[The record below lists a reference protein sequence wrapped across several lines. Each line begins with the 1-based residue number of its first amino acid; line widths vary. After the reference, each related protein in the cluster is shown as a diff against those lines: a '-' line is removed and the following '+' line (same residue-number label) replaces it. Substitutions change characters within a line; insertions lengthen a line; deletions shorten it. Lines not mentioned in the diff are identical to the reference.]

1 MRAHSWLTL
10 LLIALLVA
18 CTPPISGEAT
28 AGVSTAVAVTP
39 RTGTPPPAPTGGPP
53 TPVPTLPSGASP
65 TVLKYVL
72 LAYYPDF
79 FYCDPDFY
87 PVGRGDETQRAVELF
102 PEIQA
107 DTEEFQAIIRHLGLS
122 SSSAF
127 SDEEKLLIYREHK
140 KLAAI
145 PFERSGDGYQFQIEI
160 QTSDRQGFLIRGQID
175 GKGSIRVNSQQPSV
189 ATCPICLA
197 AHTQIATPLGP
208 KAVEELRAGDPIW
221 TADAQGIRGSAVILQ
236 TVSVLAPTDHRLAHL
251 ILQDGRELWA
261 SPGHPSADGRRLG
274 NLKPGD
280 LLDGSTIKQIE
291 LVPYGEAVTYDV
303 LPSGPTGT
311 YWANGILIGST
322 LAGH

>member
-1 MRAHSWLTL
+1 MKAPTGLTL
-10 LLIALLVA
+10 LLLILLAA
-18 CTPPISGEAT
+18 CAPAISGEAT
-28 AGVSTAVAVTP
+28 AGAGTAVVVTP
-39 RTGTPPPAPTGGPP
+39 RAGTPPSNPTASPP

-65 TVLKYVL
+65 TVLKYVI
-72 LAYYPDF
+72 LARYPDF

-87 PVGRGDETQRAVELF
+87 PIGRGDEAQRAIELF

-107 DTEEFQAIIRHLGLS
+107 NTEEFQAIIHDLGLS

-127 SDEEKLLIYREHK
+127 SDEQKLLIYREHK

-145 PFERSGDGYQFQIEI
+145 PFEPGGDGYQFQIEI

-189 ATCPICLA
+189 ATCPICLP
-197 AHTQIATPLGP
+197 AHTQIDTPLGP

-221 TADAQGIRGSAVILQ
+221 TADTQGVRRPAVVLETI
-236 TVSVLAPTDHRLAHL
+236 SVLAPTDHRLVHL

-274 NLKPGD
+274 DLKPGD
-280 LLDGSTIKQIE
+280 SSDGSTIKQTE
-291 LVPYGEAVTYDV
+291 LVPYGGAVTYDV